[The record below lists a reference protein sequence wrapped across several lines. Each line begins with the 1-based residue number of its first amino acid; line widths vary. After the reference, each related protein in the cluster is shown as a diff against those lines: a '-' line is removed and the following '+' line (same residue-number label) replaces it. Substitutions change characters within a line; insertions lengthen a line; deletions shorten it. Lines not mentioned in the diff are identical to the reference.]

1 MKKVFK
7 YLLRV
12 LVFLI
17 PAWLLIVVYL
27 ITDPFKVIHTNSPF
41 RKASFI
47 IMFKKL

>member
-27 ITDPFKVIHTNSPF
+27 ITDPFKVIYNRKNEMSTN
-41 RKASFI
+41 
-47 IMFKKL
+47 